1 MTEPLKLVPSKNEDD
16 NDDLIDR
23 VKRVDELVDELI
35 TVNEKRKEEL
45 EAVRIALRIDRL
57 EFERLRENEFHGL
70 LRVGAVQVIDTVDK
84 VVEKLE
90 KVLGYV

>member
-16 NDDLIDR
+16 DDDLIDS

-35 TVNEKRKEEL
+35 TVNEKLKDEL
-45 EAVRIALRIDRL
+45 EAIRLVLGIERI
-57 EFERLRENEFHGL
+57 EFERLRENGFHGL